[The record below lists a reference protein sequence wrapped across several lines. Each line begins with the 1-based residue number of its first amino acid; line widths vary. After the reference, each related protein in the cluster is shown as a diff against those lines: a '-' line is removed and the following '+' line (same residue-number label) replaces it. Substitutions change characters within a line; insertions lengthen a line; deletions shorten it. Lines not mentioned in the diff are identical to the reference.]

1 MSDQPEKP
9 VAPQASNVP
18 AGAAA
23 LEPPPSPVKIMK
35 NWFRAKASSS
45 KNKDVLKSVKSHQLV
60 APPDT
65 KASSS
70 KNKDARE
77 DLSIV
82 DHDNALPEQN
92 DLEH

>member
-9 VAPQASNVP
+9 VAPQPSNVP

-45 KNKDVLKSVKSHQLV
+45 KNKD
-60 APPDT
+60 
-65 KASSS
+65 
-70 KNKDARE
+70 ARE